1 MFGRRK
7 SAEVARDVMGRDP
20 AWYAAME
27 GDVSALSNRLKAGLD
42 VDHADKDGMSMLS
55 VASHYGRRQAVQ
67 LLLAHG
73 ANPNLADRKFDN
85 PPLWA
90 ATREACASHASSDF
104 DVGVIADLL
113 AAGADPNHLNAA
125 GKAPPGWA
133 EGEDDRRREVQ
144 ALYRAHGFEG
154 EFKL

>member
-1 MFGRRK
+1 MATI
-7 SAEVARDVMGRDP
+7 AEREKITETWITTP
-20 AWYAAME
+20 K
-27 GDVSALSNRLKAGLD
+27 RLF
-42 VDHADKDGMSMLS
+42 S
-55 VASHYGRRQAVQ
+55 
-67 LLLAHG
+67 
-73 ANPNLADRKFDN
+73 
-85 PPLWA
+85 A